1 MALWSSCNI
10 NILRSLKSRD
20 SFLRRKFNQ
29 KAPEQGSRSCRHRA
43 QLVRPTCNHSHKL
56 LASGN
61 AEWTILVIST
71 FRELWSHMTAN
82 WKINS
87 EIWLRKAVDKVPYY
101 RNQPSVLSSTP
112 QWWRTVQFSEPQNA
126 IDLDLDLGSRQ
137 GHISI
142 CNTYRTTSMP
152 DHVTVASS
160 NTEIWPFEICV
171 ISTFREAWT
180 HVIAF
185 LKGNFKIELRQAVDE
200 VPYYQFWATVCFE
213 LRGKMWEEIDLEKS
227 NFRNFRKPVFLDLY
241 LGSGRCHSDAH
252 MRGLP
257 THQIRSESEKLVVD
271 VRMDTPEFIQ
281 WVY

>member
-1 MALWSSCNI
+1 MVLWSSCNI

-29 KAPEQGSRSCRHRA
+29 KAPERGSRSCRHRA

-71 FRELWSHMTAN
+71 FRELGSHMTAN

-112 QWWRTVQFSEPQNA
+112 QWQRTVQFSEPQNA
-126 IDLDLDLGSRQ
+126 IDLDLDLGSGQ
-137 GHISI
+137 GHISM

-160 NTEIWPFEICV
+160 STEIWPFEIRV

-180 HVIAF
+180 HVI
-185 LKGNFKIELRQAVDE
+185 AVDE

-213 LRGKMWEEIDLEKS
+213 LCGKMWEEIDLEKS
-227 NFRNFRKPVFLDLY
+227 NFRNFRKPVFLTFTLD
-241 LGSGRCHSDAH
+241 R
-252 MRGLP
+252 
-257 THQIRSESEKLVVD
+257 VD
-271 VRMDTPEFIQ
+271 VTVMRIYE
-281 WVY
+281 VYRHTKLDQNQRNLLWTYGWTHLSSFSKSIRWCRLAMT